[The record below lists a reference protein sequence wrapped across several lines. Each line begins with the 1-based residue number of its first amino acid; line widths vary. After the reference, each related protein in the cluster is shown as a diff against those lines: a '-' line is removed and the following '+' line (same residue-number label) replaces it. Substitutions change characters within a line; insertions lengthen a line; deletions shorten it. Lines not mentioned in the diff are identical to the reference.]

1 MYDVH
6 EIDPAGIVKDDK
18 AVQSFCQRTGATIK
32 ILLAFGNT
40 AQQLGVSR
48 DVTEKTN
55 ILYGNYYVQLLRSVK
70 KDWNKIDGT
79 VPQDQEDN
87 LRRYT
92 TFLKWKNNSCA
103 EDVAIF
109 VSLMLDAGRVQIDQL
124 SATEVSNIKPL
135 ALLMRH
141 IVALPWGLIGQE
153 SQEKSRHIFV
163 ELLQA
168 EVPNCKAGAYKC
180 ILSVLEE
187 CLMGL
192 PQLSFTT
199 IHGSKCCD
207 NQYMIKEGMRS
218 VRHTTL
224 NPSLENSRESVQQML
239 NHIFNAKDLPTTTTD
254 YKCSRGH
261 KCTKAATKMTLVVD
275 RMPPV
280 MAVLFGTDIKR
291 KEGRFRKVFEE
302 MEIQHDTTKGIRTVR
317 YKPIG
322 CVFYISKFHYTARWV
337 GRGLNEGK
345 IVHYDDMAGGNV
357 VCYKTNDWWEN
368 IKATQGVV
376 AVFYEQIMS

>member
-1 MYDVH
+1 M
-6 EIDPAGIVKDDK
+6 
-18 AVQSFCQRTGATIK
+18 
-32 ILLAFGNT
+32 
-40 AQQLGVSR
+40 
-48 DVTEKTN
+48 
-55 ILYGNYYVQLLRSVK
+55 
-70 KDWNKIDGT
+70 
-79 VPQDQEDN
+79 PQDQEDN

-180 ILSVLEE
+180 ILSILKE

-224 NPSLENSRESVQQML
+224 NPSLENSRESIQQML
-239 NHIFNAKDLPTTTTD
+239 NHIFNAKDLPTPTTD

-261 KCTKAATKMTLVVD
+261 KCTKAATKMSLVVD

-322 CVFYISKFHYTARWV
+322 CVFYISKIHYTA
-337 GRGLNEGK
+337 
-345 IVHYDDMAGGNV
+345 H
-357 VCYKTNDWWEN
+357 
-368 IKATQGVV
+368 
-376 AVFYEQIMS
+376 

>member
-1 MYDVH
+1 M
-6 EIDPAGIVKDDK
+6 
-18 AVQSFCQRTGATIK
+18 
-32 ILLAFGNT
+32 LLELGNT

-48 DVTEKTN
+48 DVTERTS
-55 ILYGNYYVQLLRSVK
+55 ILYGDYYVRLLRSVK

-79 VPQDQEDN
+79 VPQGQEDN
-87 LRRYT
+87 LTRYT

-109 VSLMLDAGRVQIDQL
+109 VSLMLDAGRIQIDQL
-124 SATEVSNIKPL
+124 SATEVSNVKPL

-141 IVALPWGLIGQE
+141 IVALPWGLIDQE
-153 SQEKSRHIFV
+153 SREKSRHIFV

-168 EVPNCKAGAYKC
+168 EVPSCKAGAYKC

-224 NPSLENSRESVQQML
+224 NPSLENSSESVQQML
-239 NHIFNAKDLPTTTTD
+239 DYIFNAKDLPTNTTD
-254 YKCSRGH
+254 SKCSRGQE
-261 KCTKAATKMTLVVD
+261 CTKAASRMTLVVD

-280 MAVLFGTDIKR
+280 MAVLFGRDIKG
-291 KEGRFRKVFEE
+291 KEGKDRKVFEK
-302 MEIQHDTTKGIRTVR
+302 MEIQYHTTKGARTVC

-322 CVFYISKFHYTARWV
+322 CVFYISKIHYTARWV
-337 GRGLNEGK
+337 GRGRNEGR
-345 IVHYDDMAGGNV
+345 IVHYDDMAGGDV
-357 VCYKTNDWWEN
+357 VCCKTNDWWEN
-368 IKATQGVV
+368 IEPTHGVV
-376 AVFYEQIMS
+376 AVFYEQIMSKNVI